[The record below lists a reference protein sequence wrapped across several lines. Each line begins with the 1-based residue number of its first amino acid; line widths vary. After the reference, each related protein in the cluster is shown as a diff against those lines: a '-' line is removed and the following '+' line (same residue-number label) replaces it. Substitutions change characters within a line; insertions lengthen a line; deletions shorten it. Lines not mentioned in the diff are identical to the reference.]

1 MIQVLRNIGTLAQC
15 KDEGTQNDIHPISEA
30 ALVWE
35 NEKII
40 WLGNESELPE
50 NYAQAQAFDAQGKT
64 VIPGLIDCHTHLA
77 FGGWRADEFEMR
89 LQGRSYLEI
98 AKAGGGILSTVTATR
113 KASHGELLSRC
124 RSFLPKMNALGVTTV
139 ECKSGYGL
147 DKESELKLLAV
158 YNELKEN
165 EPTHI
170 VSTFLGAHMVPSEF
184 KEKREEYLS
193 LLTEELIPEVAKKNL
208 ASFCDIFV
216 EESAFSLEEARTIL
230 GVAKQHGLTPKLHV
244 DQLTPGKGAE
254 LAADMGA
261 ASADHLEH
269 ISEEGIKRLAEKGV
283 VAVALPLA
291 SLYTNEPY
299 LNARPLLEA
308 GVDVA
313 VATDFN
319 PGSAPSYD
327 LPLALLLSCNGNRLT
342 PHEAL
347 KGATIIA
354 AKALQIQ
361 DTTGSLEP
369 GKSADFAILNTE
381 SINHW
386 LYHYQPNCCLAT
398 VSQGKL
404 LYGSL

>member
-1 MIQVLRNIGTLAQC
+1 
-15 KDEGTQNDIHPISEA
+15 
-30 ALVWE
+30 
-35 NEKII
+35 
-40 WLGNESELPE
+40 
-50 NYAQAQAFDAQGKT
+50 
-64 VIPGLIDCHTHLA
+64 
-77 FGGWRADEFEMR
+77 
-89 LQGRSYLEI
+89 
-98 AKAGGGILSTVTATR
+98 
-113 KASHGELLSRC
+113 
-124 RSFLPKMNALGVTTV
+124 FLPQMNALGVTTV

-147 DKESELKLLAV
+147 NKESELKLLAV
-158 YNELKEN
+158 YDELTETG
-165 EPTHI
+165 PTRI
-170 VSTFLGAHMVPSEF
+170 LSTFLGAHMVPNEYR
-184 KEKREEYLS
+184 EKREEYIS

-216 EESAFSLEEARTIL
+216 EESAFSLEEARMIL

-254 LAADMGA
+254 LAADMRA

-269 ISEEGIKRLAEKGV
+269 ISEEGIKRLAQEGV
-283 VAVALPLA
+283 VAVSLPLA

-354 AKALQIQ
+354 AKALQI
-361 DTTGSLEP
+361 DGTTGSLEP
-369 GKSADFAILNTE
+369 GKSADFAILDTP

-386 LYHYQPNCCLAT
+386 LYHFQPNCCLAT
-398 VSQGKL
+398 VSQGEL
-404 LYGSL
+404 LYGSLS